1 VIKLNFEDL
10 KINKETVNAL
20 KKLKIDTPTP
30 VQKAVIPHILNGHN
44 IMMQAKT
51 GSGKTL
57 AFVLPIIENLNFK
70 KNEVLII
77 APTRELAK
85 QINRVIKSLG
95 NKKVK
100 SMTIYGGVSIRNQIK
115 KLKKGVNI
123 IVGTPGRLIDLYKR
137 RKLDLRSIDF
147 VVLDEADRLLDMG
160 FFPDIR
166 YILKKIRSNY
176 QFILASATL
185 EQDIRNLVKQFTNN
199 QFKYA
204 NLSKDELT
212 VENTEQYFYKVNL
225 YKHKYKNFL
234 EILKR
239 ENPKNVII
247 FVNTKKTV
255 NWLYNKLKSRNN
267 FKYKV
272 GMITGDLS
280 QHQREQ
286 VLKAFRDKT
295 VNMLIATDVAA
306 RGLDISNID
315 YVFNYDVPKYPE
327 NYIHRIGRTSRMNKE
342 GTAITLCLD
351 NEYEYLCHIEGLMDK
366 EIREKTLERQ
376 DMRRKRFPF
385 F

>member
-1 VIKLNFEDL
+1 MV
-10 KINKETVNAL
+10 
-20 KKLKIDTPTP
+20 
-30 VQKAVIPHILNGHN
+30 
-44 IMMQAKT
+44 QAKT

-57 AFVLPIIENLNFK
+57 AFLLPILENLNFK
-70 KNEVLII
+70 RNECLII

-95 NKKVK
+95 NKKIK

-115 KLKKGVNI
+115 RLKKGVNI

-166 YILKKIRSNY
+166 YILKKIRTNY

-185 EQDIRNLVKQFTNN
+185 APDIRKLVKQFTNN
-199 QFKYA
+199 QFKYF
-204 NLSKDELT
+204 NLSRDEMT
-212 VENTEQYFYKVNL
+212 VENTEQFYYKINL
-225 YKHKYKNFL
+225 YKQKYKSFL
-234 EILKR
+234 EILEEEK
-239 ENPKNVII
+239 PKNVIV

-267 FKYKV
+267 FHYKV

-280 QHQREQ
+280 QHQRES
-286 VLKAFRDKT
+286 VLQAFRDKT

-306 RGLDISNID
+306 RGLDISNITH
-315 YVFNYDVPKYPE
+315 VFNYDVPKYPE
-327 NYIHRIGRTSRMNKE
+327 NYIHRIGRTSRMNKD
-342 GTAITLCLD
+342 GTAITLCLE